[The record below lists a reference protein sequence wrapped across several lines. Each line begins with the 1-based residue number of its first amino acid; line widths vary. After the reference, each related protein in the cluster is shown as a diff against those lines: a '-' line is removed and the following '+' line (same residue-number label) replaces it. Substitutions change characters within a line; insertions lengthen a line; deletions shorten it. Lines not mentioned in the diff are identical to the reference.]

1 MGANSLVIVESPAK
15 AKTISKMLGA
25 NYQILASMG
34 HIRDLPEH
42 KFGVDI
48 KNNFAPEYVESK
60 SRANVIKQLK
70 SAAKKADHIYLAPDP
85 DREGEAIAWHLR
97 EILKDHTKA
106 DFIRVTFHE
115 ITKTAI
121 AKAFQNSGQVDIRR
135 VDSQQA
141 RRILD
146 RLVGYQISPLL
157 WSQIEKGISAGRVQ
171 SVALR
176 LVVER
181 EREIQ
186 AFEPQEY
193 WNFIVNLHPEQA
205 PADKIIESK
214 LAKINGNKLSID
226 NAEDAARA
234 LAAIKEAA
242 TPFRVADLKSLPKR
256 RNAPP
261 PFITSTLQQ
270 AASSSL
276 GFSASRTMRIAQ
288 DLYEGIE
295 LGAGGPVGM
304 ITYMRTDSVAI
315 AREAQDACRHFVAT
329 NFGAAYVPEKPN
341 FYKSKSSAQEAHEAI
356 RPTDVTMTPDM
367 ARPFLDD
374 AQYKL
379 YSLIWRRFLAS
390 QMSQAQQQQT
400 TAEIEITGSDR
411 NIYMFRTTAT
421 VTTFPGFLAV
431 YKIDE
436 NGDEEN
442 DDATPEI
449 LGNLHPGDRCDI
461 RNIRN
466 EQKFTEPPPR
476 FSEASLIRELESN
489 GIGRPSTYATIVN
502 TIQERLYVLKEQ
514 GRLHPSEL
522 GFKVNDFLVHTL
534 PDLFQVGFTAEMET
548 RLDEIEEG
556 KLGWTDMLNDF
567 YQEFIKWL
575 QAAKNIG
582 APSEGK
588 IEAMLK
594 LLNLINK
601 WNPAEKRGNRK
612 YDDHKFFNSV
622 EEQFHKEKTITAK
635 QWQAILGLAVTYRAQ
650 LPALNETA
658 DLAGFSEELEEATAK
673 VMELQQKL
681 SDNAVT
687 SDQEEEYKKLFGAF
701 SDVKW
706 DAPETRRGRTYDDQ
720 KLFESFKKQALGG
733 KKLSDKQVAVI
744 VKFAEKYRGQIPTFT
759 DLAAILGISAQTA
772 ENSAEGA
779 TPATPSAPADPE
791 ITGIMNAMSQITN
804 WNAPVSKGKR
814 VYDDKSFFESLK
826 KQFDDG
832 RKLSPKQ
839 VFALKK
845 MAGKYLKPGQA

>member
-1 MGANSLVIVESPAK
+1 MASNCLVIVESPAK
-15 AKTISKMLGA
+15 AKTIGKMLGS

-42 KFGVDI
+42 SFGVDV
-48 KNNFAPEYVESK
+48 KNNFAPQYVESK
-60 SRANVIKQLK
+60 SRANVIKQLRT
-70 SAAKKADHIYLAPDP
+70 AAKKADHIYLAPDP

-97 EILKDHTKA
+97 EILKENTKA

-121 AKAFQNSGQVDIRR
+121 AKAFQHSGQVDIRR

-181 EREIQ
+181 EREIT
-186 AFEPQEY
+186 AFQPQEY
-193 WNFIVNLHPEQA
+193 WNFIVTLHPANA
-205 PADKIIESK
+205 PAGMIFESK
-214 LAKINGNKLSID
+214 LAKINGEKLAID
-226 NAEDAARA
+226 NAADAAKA
-234 LAAIKEAA
+234 LSAIKGSTA
-242 TPFRVADLKSLPKR
+242 PYLVSDLKSMPKR

-276 GFSASRTMRIAQ
+276 GFSASRTMRVAQ

-315 AREAQDACRHFVAT
+315 AREAQDACRQFIAAS
-329 NFGAAYVPEKPN
+329 FGAAYVPEKPN

-374 AQYKL
+374 SQYKL

-390 QMSQAQQQQT
+390 QMAQAQQQQT
-400 TAEIEITGSDR
+400 TAEIELTGVDKGT
-411 NIYMFRTTAT
+411 YMFRTTAT

-436 NGDEEN
+436 KGEEESE
-442 DDATPEI
+442 DATPEI
-449 LGNLHPGDRCDI
+449 LGKLRPGDRCELKNVI
-461 RNIRN
+461 N

-502 TIQERLYVLKEQ
+502 TIQERNYVLKDQ

-522 GFKVNDFLVHTL
+522 GFKVNDFLVKTL

-556 KLGWTDMLNDF
+556 KLGWTAMLNDF
-567 YQEFIKWL
+567 YQDFLKWL

-582 APSEGK
+582 APSGDK
-588 IEAMLK
+588 VEAMLK
-594 LLNLINK
+594 LLNQVK
-601 WNPAEKRGNRK
+601 EWQPAEKRGTRK

-622 EEQFHKEKTITAK
+622 EEQYLKEKTITAK
-635 QWQAILGLAVTYRAQ
+635 QWQALLGLAASYQ
-650 LPALNETA
+650 PQ
-658 DLAGFSEELEEATAK
+658 LAGLRQVAEKAGFLVEFDEAMVKTEELR
-673 VMELQQKL
+673 QKQ
-681 SDNAVT
+681 SDNATT
-687 SDQEEEYKKLFGAF
+687 SDQEAEYKKVFAAF
-701 SDVKW
+701 DNLKW
-706 DAPETRRGRTYDDQ
+706 DAPETRRGRTYDDK

-733 KKLSDKQVAVI
+733 KRLSEKQLAVI
-744 VKFAEKYRGQIPTFT
+744 VKFAEKYRAQISDFAA
-759 DLAAILGISAQTA
+759 LAGMLGINSSQGGAENGAGEFAAI
-772 ENSAEGA
+772 
-779 TPATPSAPADPE
+779 APPDPE
-791 ITGIMNAMSQITN
+791 IAGIMAAMSQVSQ
-804 WNAPVSKGKR
+804 WGEPVSKGKR

-845 MAGKYLKPGQA
+845 MAGKYIKKG